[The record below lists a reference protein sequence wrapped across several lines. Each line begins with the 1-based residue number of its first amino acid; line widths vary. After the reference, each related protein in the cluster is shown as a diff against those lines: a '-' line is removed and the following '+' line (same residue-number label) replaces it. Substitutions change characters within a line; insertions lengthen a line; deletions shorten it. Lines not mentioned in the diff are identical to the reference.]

1 MQGVNGEI
9 FQIAPVNPQTGLSQ
23 PTPTPQ
29 PVAQPTQPVQP
40 ATPTPA
46 PVTPSTTS
54 VTPTTTTPTPEVKP
68 TPVKTEAPI
77 NYNTSVGREAE
88 IQKNVAEITKGNPAL
103 LKDRNAFNKAF

>member
-29 PVAQPTQPVQP
+29 PVVAPQPTPP
-40 ATPTPA
+40 PT
-46 PVTPSTTS
+46 PVTPLPTTS

-88 IQKNVAEITKGNPAL
+88 IQKNVAEITKGNPEL

>member
-9 FQIAPVNPQTGLSQ
+9 FQIAPVNPQTGLSA
-23 PTPTPQ
+23 PTQ
-29 PVAQPTQPVQP
+29 PVVQPTQPVQP

-54 VTPTTTTPTPEVKP
+54 VTPTTTTPTSEVKP

-77 NYNTSVGREAE
+77 DYNTSVGREQD
-88 IQKNVAEITKGNPAL
+88 IQKNISEITK
-103 LKDRNAFNKAF
+103 

>member
-9 FQIAPVNPQTGLSQ
+9 FQIAPVNPQTGLSA
-23 PTPTPQ
+23 PTQ
-29 PVAQPTQPVQP
+29 PVVQPTQPVQP

-54 VTPTTTTPTPEVKP
+54 VTPTTTTPTSEVKP

-77 NYNTSVGREAE
+77 DYNTSVGREAE